1 MLPLLPAP
9 PLLGSAAAPWWP
21 KNTSRM
27 WESVS
32 VSVYVCMRES
42 VCVCEMNLIQYHV
55 VIYFRHYEEEKLSA
69 SMCGDHCGCKVESKT

>member
-1 MLPLLPAP
+1 
-9 PLLGSAAAPWWP
+9 
-21 KNTSRM
+21 
-27 WESVS
+27 